1 MNLNDENNHYD
12 PNMNMSANER
22 YVFNKSDKLGEGTY
36 GVVYKGQDVILKQP
50 VAIKKIRLENED
62 EGMPSTTMRE
72 IAILKELDHPNI
84 IRLLNVKYLPNEK
97 RLDLVFEFVDYDL
110 KKFLKKHPDPLSPS
124 TIRSFMKQLL
134 RGIIHC
140 HDRRIIHRDLK
151 PQNILINPNNFALK
165 IADFGLA
172 RAFSVPIRTLTHEI
186 ETLWYRAPEVLL
198 GQKEYSLGVDTWAI
212 GCIFAELF
220 ERRPIFAGDSEID
233 QIFKI
238 FQYHGTPTEEDW
250 PGVSMIPHFVKTFPK
265 FKKKQ
270 PSQKFKKLNGLALD
284 LALRLIALDPAKRIS
299 AVEALNHPY
308 FND

>member
-1 MNLNDENNHYD
+1 MQDENSGYD
-12 PNMNMSANER
+12 ANKTNPNTER

-36 GVVYKGQDVILKQP
+36 GIVYKGVDLVLKNP

-72 IAILKELDHPNI
+72 IAILKELHHPNI
-84 IRLLNVKYLPNEK
+84 IKLLSVKYMPMDK

-110 KKFLKKHPDPLSPS
+110 KKFLKKHPEPLSPE
-124 TIRSFMKQLL
+124 IIKGFMKQLL
-134 RGIIHC
+134 KGIIHC

-151 PQNILINPNNFALK
+151 PQNILINPNNHVLK

-238 FQYHGTPTEEDW
+238 FQYHGTPGEKEW
-250 PGVSMIPHFVKTFPK
+250 PGVLNIPHFKNTFPK
-265 FKKKQ
+265 FRAKQ
-270 PSQKFKKLNGLALD
+270 PILKFKKLSGLALD
-284 LALRLIALDPAKRIS
+284 LALKLIALDPAKRIS
-299 AVEALNHPY
+299 AVEALAHPY

>member
-1 MNLNDENNHYD
+1 MNLNDENNHYE
-12 PNMNMSANER
+12 NSHKSSER
-22 YVFNKSDKLGEGTY
+22 YIFNKSDKLGEGTY
-36 GVVYKGQDVILKQP
+36 GIVYKGLDNIMKQA

-84 IRLLNVKYLPNEK
+84 IKLLNVKYLPNDK
-97 RLDLVFEFVDYDL
+97 RLDLVFEFVDFDL
-110 KKFLKKHPDPLSPS
+110 KKFLKKHPEPLSPA
-124 TIRSFMKQLL
+124 TIKSFMKQLL

-238 FQYHGTPTEEDW
+238 FQYHGTPNENEW
-250 PGVSMIPHFVKTFPK
+250 PGVNNIPHFKVTFPK
-265 FKKKQ
+265 FRKKQ

-284 LALRLIALDPAKRIS
+284 LALKLIALDPAKRIS